1 MLCDSDPSMY
11 SNLVEILKKEADE
24 GGARKGASCSK
35 ASVWLARYRQLS
47 VIKGCKSNLCRGRF
61 VYF

>member
-47 VIKGCKSNLCRGRF
+47 VIK
-61 VYF
+61 